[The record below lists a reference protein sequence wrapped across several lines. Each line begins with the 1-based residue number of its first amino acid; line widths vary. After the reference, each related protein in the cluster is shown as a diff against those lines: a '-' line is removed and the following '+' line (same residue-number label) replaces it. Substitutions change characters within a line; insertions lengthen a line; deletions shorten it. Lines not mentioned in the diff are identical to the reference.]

1 MHTSYSKL
9 VEASTNQNVSL
20 IQGIMYDLMRE
31 KMKMDKFF
39 SMFLEKCG
47 NKMDPEKT
55 DTPIW
60 KLYRSKTKEYADINQ
75 ALKAAEY
82 YLKKNT
88 SYV

>member
-1 MHTSYSKL
+1 MHKSYSKI
-9 VEASTNQNVSL
+9 VEASTYRDVNS
-20 IQGIMYDLMRE
+20 IQGIIMDLMTE

-47 NKMDPEKT
+47 GKMDPEKT

-60 KLYRSKTKEYADINQ
+60 KLYRSKTKEYSDINQ

-88 SYV
+88 NYV

>member
-1 MHTSYSKL
+1 MHTSYSKI
-9 VEASTNQNVSL
+9 VEASGNRDVAL
-20 IQGIMYDLMRE
+20 LQGILFDLMKE
-31 KMKMDKFF
+31 KMKLDKFF

-47 NKMDPEKT
+47 GKMDSEKT

-60 KLYRSKTKEYADINQ
+60 KLYRSKSKEYADINQ

-82 YLKKNT
+82 FLKKNT